1 MKKLI
6 LCASFLLL
14 SIVPMQLKAETKV
27 DPMSTTS
34 NSKAPMSAEVRIL
47 MNRLEEIKKM
57 EISTLTSSEKKE
69 LRNEVREIKSEM
81 RAVGGGVY
89 ISVGAIILIL
99 ILLIV
104 LL

>member
-1 MKKLI
+1 M
-6 LCASFLLL
+6 
-14 SIVPMQLKAETKV
+14 PMQLKAETKV
-27 DPMSTTS
+27 DPVSTS
-34 NSKAPMSAEVRIL
+34 SKAPVPAEVKVL

-57 EISTLTSSEKKE
+57 EFSTLTSAEKKE
-69 LRNEVREIKSEM
+69 LRNEVKTIKSEM